1 MKQFSKT
8 LVPVALCLSIAAITA
23 SAADRVRIVNEGGIR
38 DEWMLADG
46 VKLAAPGYP
55 ADFVARGD
63 SVCVAMGYSIKPDG
77 TTSDFA
83 VLKAWNSS
91 AAEKEP
97 VAGFWDAFTQSSAH
111 ALSQWKFKPRPEV
124 KAPQATYTVAT
135 MNFTGKNATDTDRLR
150 GRCAIADLP
159 QFVQQQ
165 KSSDFISGR
174 DKQDMDNMRRA
185 MDRQNAVRAS
195 SSAMGSNSR

>member
-1 MKQFSKT
+1 MKQFSKI
-8 LVPVALCLSIAAITA
+8 LIPVALCLSIAAITA

-46 VKLAAPGYP
+46 IKLAAPGYP
-55 ADFVARGD
+55 ANFVARGD

-97 VAGFWDAFTQSSAH
+97 EQGFWDAFTQASAQ
-111 ALSQWKFKPRPEV
+111 ALSQWKFKPRPEI

-135 MNFTGKNATDTDRLR
+135 MNFTGKNATDADRLR

-165 KSSDFISGR
+165 KASDFLSGR

-185 MDRQNAVRAS
+185 MDRQNAVRAAS
-195 SSAMGSNSR
+195 SSMGSNSR